1 MDMQM
6 QQLAYVVA
14 LAETGHF
21 TQAAAQLR
29 VAQPTLSKQIRVLE
43 AELGTP
49 LFERGRGGTTL
60 TQAGELLVPL
70 ARRILS
76 DAQTA
81 RRQVRELAGLQRGR
95 LRLGATPSLMTGLLA
110 EALTEF
116 RAELPD
122 IELQVQE
129 SGSQDLVRRL
139 LDGDLDMA
147 LLIASSKTRDATLT
161 STPILREDLVVVSST
176 DLPPPTTSGSM
187 PVAALRHHQLV
198 MFREGYDLRTV
209 TLAACR
215 AAGFEPQLAIEGG
228 EMDAV
233 LRFVEAGLGLAVVP
247 SMVLQTRQRLRK
259 TTLTQPRLQ
268 RAVVLAHRAR
278 VAPPP
283 AAVAFRLA
291 LMAHLEQLSSRGRSE
306 HLEVLPVRT
315 RLDLLDVPQAAAEA
329 SSR

>member
-1 MDMQM
+1 
-6 QQLAYVVA
+6 
-14 LAETGHF
+14 
-21 TQAAAQLR
+21 
-29 VAQPTLSKQIRVLE
+29 
-43 AELGTP
+43 
-49 LFERGRGGTTL
+49 
-60 TQAGELLVPL
+60 
-70 ARRILS
+70 
-76 DAQTA
+76 
-81 RRQVRELAGLQRGR
+81 
-95 LRLGATPSLMTGLLA
+95 MTGLLA

-187 PVAALRHHQLV
+187 PVAALRHHPLV

-215 AAGFEPQLAIEGG
+215 AAGFEPRLAIEGG

-315 RLDLLDVPQAAAEA
+315 RLDLLGVPQAAAEA

>member
-1 MDMQM
+1 
-6 QQLAYVVA
+6 
-14 LAETGHF
+14 
-21 TQAAAQLR
+21 
-29 VAQPTLSKQIRVLE
+29 
-43 AELGTP
+43 
-49 LFERGRGGTTL
+49 
-60 TQAGELLVPL
+60 
-70 ARRILS
+70 
-76 DAQTA
+76 
-81 RRQVRELAGLQRGR
+81 VRELAGLQRGR

-110 EALTEF
+110 DALTEF

-139 LDGDLDMA
+139 LDGELDMA
-147 LLIASSKTRDATLT
+147 LLIASSKTRDPTLT

-176 DLPPPTTSGSM
+176 DLPPPTAGGSM
-187 PVAALRHHQLV
+187 PVAALRDHPLV

-215 AAGFEPQLAIEGG
+215 SAGFEPRLAIEGG

-233 LRFVEAGLGLAVVP
+233 LRFAEAGLGLAVVP

-259 TTLTQPRLQ
+259 TTLVQPRLQ
-268 RAVVLAHRAR
+268 RVVVLAHRAR

-291 LMAHLEQLSSRGRSE
+291 LMQHLEQVSGRGGSE

-315 RLDLLDVPQAAAEA
+315 RLDLLDVPQAAAQA
-329 SSR
+329 TRS